1 MSSVTTITSDPAV
14 AQYQLSLNKSLA
26 KDADFNAVSERFS
39 DAFHNPEVQDQIVK
53 DIHELT
59 NTIKDIKEAFRRI
72 GESLVE
78 FDNAVFLDVDGDHL
92 QLGRPWR
99 AYQTR
104 FQEILDR
111 SFDNASSAAA
121 FLNQYSRAILTD
133 VDQASYKE
141 LQTELQ
147 AFVKVP
153 SFVYLDIP
161 PFTVFPQKL
170 EAKAA
175 DALQTKNDF
184 TRLADD
190 LRLFSQ
196 VIEEALKK
204 AGARIDYEL
213 IAAKARLRN
222 LQSQLEEILSPQKPD
237 NVQLKHVGMACV
249 STLTVGA
256 VSAGFVIFTLSPI
269 AMIAVVG
276 SAIGSA
282 ITGIKYLQAKREAAR
297 LQEEI
302 KEYNELISQL
312 LEREKLL
319 RKYLERLETTKQEI
333 AGLASQ
339 VDAISG
345 IWQHLRSDMI
355 QLQEQLA
362 LATDPEMPITGRF
375 MKKIA
380 ATRELYTKLAMLL
393 NMYAKN
399 RPTAR

>member
-147 AFVKVP
+147 AFVK
-153 SFVYLDIP
+153 
-161 PFTVFPQKL
+161 KL

-222 LQSQLEEILSPQKPD
+222 LQSQLEE
-237 NVQLKHVGMACV
+237 VQHKLKHVGMACV